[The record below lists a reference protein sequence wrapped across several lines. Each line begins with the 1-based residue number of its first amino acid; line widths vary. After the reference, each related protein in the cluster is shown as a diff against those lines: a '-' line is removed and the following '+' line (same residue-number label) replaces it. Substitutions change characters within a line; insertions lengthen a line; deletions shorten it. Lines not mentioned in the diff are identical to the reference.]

1 MKIDK
6 LYLKNFRNIEEAHYE
21 FPTNFTVIIG
31 MNGAGKSTLLH
42 ALRVAAGAY
51 LMGVPTSQ
59 VKNRPISKDEV
70 RMTNN
75 KFELLHHPVIIQAEG
90 VFPEKNTPIT
100 WRRRILKEGGSNT
113 SSVEDVGAI
122 RSLSTRKY
130 DKMTGEGTDE
140 LDLPLIAYFGTNR
153 VYGAARKRNKPRIGR
168 KIFKEGY
175 RDWLEMRSSTYQYTH
190 WLSTYDALVKNGK
203 EYAESKEIFFQTI
216 KTACPYV
223 IDVDFIID
231 RLWLRTKMNDRI
243 SDLLPLE
250 LKSDGI
256 VTFVEMVAELAY
268 RCIVLNGYLKEKA
281 ILESRGVVLIDEMDL
296 HLHPRWQH
304 HVVSDLK
311 KAFPKLQFIV
321 TTHSPIIVQSLE
333 TEELINLNKNTTPGL
348 EEDPFKYSLE
358 EVINSEMGLEQEKRS
373 QKFLD
378 MKVAAADFYALI
390 LNKDDSEK
398 IAQARKRLDILRL
411 LYNHEPAY
419 VALLESELPKKE
431 ET

>member
-31 MNGAGKSTLLH
+31 MNGAGKSTILH

-59 VKNRPISKDEV
+59 VKNLHISKDEV

-75 KFELLHHPVIIQAEG
+75 KFELLHHPVIIEAAG
-90 VFPEKNTPIT
+90 GFPEKSTPVI

-113 SSVEDVGAI
+113 SSIKDVGAI
-122 RSLSTRKY
+122 RNLSAKKY
-130 DKMTGEGTDE
+130 AKMKEEGTDE

-153 VYGAARKRNKPRIGR
+153 VFGTARKKNKPRTGR

-175 RDWLEMRSSTYQYTH
+175 HDWLNMRSSTYQYTN

-243 SDLLPLE
+243 SDLLPLA

-296 HLHPRWQH
+296 HLHPKWQE
-304 HVVSDLK
+304 HVVNDLK
-311 KAFPKLQFIV
+311 TAFPQMQFIV
-321 TTHSPIIVQSLE
+321 TTHSPVIVQSLE
-333 TEELINLNKNTTPGL
+333 TEELINLNDDTLSGL
-348 EEDPFKYSLE
+348 EDDPFKYSLE
-358 EVINSEMGLEQEKRS
+358 EVISSEMGLDQERRS
-373 QKFLD
+373 QKFLE
-378 MKVAAADFYALI
+378 MQAAAAEFFDLVQDET
-390 LNKDDSEK
+390 NEEK
-398 IAQARKRLDILRL
+398 ITLAQEKLEQLQLR
-411 LYNHEPAY
+411 YHNEPAY
-419 VALLESELPKKE
+419 VALLKSELPKK
-431 ET
+431 